1 MATAVQEQVETK
13 PATRRSVFLLRFAST
28 VALWTVALLIAFS
41 GHEVAFWGLI
51 SVCGLLALWEFY
63 GMLDAR
69 GLPNFKVTAMIC
81 GSAMLC
87 GSFYYFSQFG
97 LGHSYDFEMAVLL
110 LFLLTV
116 FTRQMFESLR
126 DDAPLRTM
134 AYTLF
139 GLLYVLWLFNFITKI
154 VYVVP
159 RSESGVVVGQFYVLY
174 LIAITKFSDMGAY
187 LTGSVIGRHPLI
199 PHISPKKTWEGFFG
213 ALAFS
218 LFASLMLFKLM
229 PGHLSLL
236 TWTHATVLGLLLGFA
251 AVIGDLAE
259 SIVKRSTGVKDSGN
273 LLPGIGGALDLI
285 DSLLFT
291 APLLFFYLRLV
302 IRVP

>member
-1 MATAVQEQVETK
+1 M
-13 PATRRSVFLLRFAST
+13 LLF
-28 VALWTVALLIAFS
+28 
-41 GHEVAFWGLI
+41 
-51 SVCGLLALWEFY
+51 
-63 GMLDAR
+63 
-69 GLPNFKVTAMIC
+69 
-81 GSAMLC
+81 
-87 GSFYYFSQFG
+87 
-97 LGHSYDFEMAVLL
+97 
-110 LFLLTV
+110 FLLTV

-159 RSESGVVVGQFYVLY
+159 RLDTGVVVGQFYVLY
-174 LIAITKFSDMGAY
+174 LIAVTKFSDMGAY

-259 SIVKRSTGVKDSGN
+259 SILKRSTGVKDSGN
-273 LLPGIGGALDLI
+273 FLPGIGGALDLI

-302 IRVP
+302 IRVT